1 MGLPRGDKGNLN
13 LQLQPSLAPRVA
25 LSASLKQKR
34 NLAGILWILEERGW
48 MKPLVL
54 TEGAGVP
61 GVSEPMQCLDPFY
74 PMNKTQELWVKVL
87 KISEGIK
94 FRGVPLCSAWLLVG

>member
-1 MGLPRGDKGNLN
+1 M
-13 LQLQPSLAPRVA
+13 A

-61 GVSEPMQCLDPFY
+61 GVSEPMQCLDLFC

-87 KISEGIK
+87 EISEGIK
-94 FRGVPLCSAWLLVG
+94 FRGFHFGLLGFLWGRS